1 MMSTNK
7 KIYLVL
13 ILWIMFFGV
22 LISFY
27 LIPSI
32 KDLRE
37 KSQRFVFQ
45 NKVQDLF
52 KFKVE
57 DFKKFQN
64 TYSVYQP
71 SLKKI
76 EDSFIDSDAP
86 IKFFKFLEQEAQSAN
101 VSIDI
106 FPLSDIESTEN
117 DFWKASGFKL
127 TIAGNFSD
135 CLKFLERLERS
146 SWLNEIMQVKI
157 ERIEERRAKEFG
169 ELKAGQVNCSLFV
182 KVFSKDK

>member
-13 ILWIMFFGV
+13 ILWVIFFGV
-22 LISFY
+22 LIGFY
-27 LIPSI
+27 LAPSI

-37 KSQRFVFQ
+37 KSQRLVFQ

-64 TYSVYQP
+64 TYSLYQP
-71 SLKKI
+71 SLEKM
-76 EDSFIDSDAP
+76 ENSFIDPDVP
-86 IKFFKFLEQEAQSAN
+86 IKFFKFLEQEAQKAN
-101 VSIDI
+101 VLIDI
-106 FPLSDIESTEN
+106 FPLSDIKSTEN
-117 DFWKASGFKL
+117 DLWKASGFKL

-157 ERIEERRAKEFG
+157 ERIEERRVK
-169 ELKAGQVNCSLFV
+169 ELKELESGQVISSLSV
-182 KVFSKDK
+182 KVFSREI